1 MGIYKKY
8 CHECQSVLLFFF
20 YFFLFRMYKR
30 VNSICIHKPIN
41 ANIGTEIK
49 NPEMLKFVPDH
60 LKTKQ
65 MSMRLKNYLL

>member
-8 CHECQSVLLFFF
+8 CHECQSILLL
-20 YFFLFRMYKR
+20 FFLFRMYKR
-30 VNSICIHKPIN
+30 VDSICIHKSIN
-41 ANIGTEIK
+41 ANIGTKIK
-49 NPEMLKFVPDH
+49 NQEMVKFVPDH